1 MRDVLRIVGSEMD
14 RSHMGSQRTLRFQEG
29 SHSGTDELYMY
40 VELDFVDMMV
50 ICKPP
55 NWSAVAIN
63 EVHAGDVRW
72 LPQYPQSLCSW
83 APQSIAFDIS

>member
-1 MRDVLRIVGSEMD
+1 
-14 RSHMGSQRTLRFQEG
+14 MGSQRTLRFQEG

-40 VELDFVDMMV
+40 VELDVVNMMV

-72 LPQYPQSLCSW
+72 LPQYPQSLCTW
-83 APQSIAFDIS
+83 PLQSIALDISQK